1 MAGTK
6 INNTDKSIIEKTPDG
21 TIELKITIPWNT
33 VKKTWDIVV
42 AEMVKNSNLPGFRK
56 GKAPKKLIEEKL
68 NKAKIKEEV
77 LRQLL
82 PSAYIEAVKEQS
94 LKPIMDPKI
103 HLEGELLEEKGWQFH
118 ALTCEAPEVNLNGYK
133 EVIKKITAK
142 SKIIVPGKD
151 LPAGRQELEA
161 PKFEEIVKTL
171 LDSVRISIPRILTER
186 EADRLLSQMLDEIK
200 RLGMT
205 LDQYL
210 SSTGKKPED
219 LRAEYANKAQNDL
232 KLEFAL
238 QKVAESEKI
247 TVDDAE
253 IEKTIE
259 NAKPEEKQSLRNNKY
274 LLASIIRQQKTLDF
288 LKSL

>member
-1 MAGTK
+1 MTETNTK
-6 INNTDKSIIEKTPDG
+6 KSTIEKTPDG

-42 AEMVKNSNLPGFRK
+42 EEMVKNSNLPGFRK
-56 GKAPKKLIEEKL
+56 GKAPKKLVVEKL
-68 NKAKIKEEV
+68 DKAKIKEEV

-82 PSAYIEAVKEQS
+82 PQAYIESVKEHN
-94 LKPIMDPKI
+94 LKPIMDPRI
-103 HLEGELLEEKGWQFH
+103 HLEGELVEGKDWEFH

-133 EVIKKITAK
+133 EAIKEITAK
-142 SKIIVPGKD
+142 SKIIVPGKT
-151 LPAGRQELEA
+151 PQA
-161 PKFEEIVKTL
+161 PKLEEIVKAL
-171 LDSVRISIPRILTER
+171 LDSTKVSIPKILTEK

-219 LRAEYANKAQNDL
+219 LRAEYANKAQNDIT
-232 KLEFAL
+232 LEFIL

-247 TVDDAE
+247 TVEDAE

>member
-1 MAGTK
+1 MTETNAK
-6 INNTDKSIIEKTPDG
+6 KSTIEKTPDG

-42 AEMVKNSNLPGFRK
+42 EEMIKNSNLPGFRK
-56 GKAPKKLIEEKL
+56 GKAPKKLVVEKL
-68 NKAKIKEEV
+68 DKAKIKEEV

-82 PSAYIEAVKEQS
+82 PQAYIESVKEHN
-94 LKPIMDPKI
+94 LKPIMDPRI
-103 HLEGELLEEKGWQFH
+103 HLEGELVEGKDWEFH

-133 EVIKKITAK
+133 EAIKGITAK
-142 SKIIVPGKD
+142 SKIIVPGKT
-151 LPAGRQELEA
+151 PQT
-161 PKFEEIVKTL
+161 PKLEEIVKAL
-171 LDSVRISIPRILTER
+171 LDSTKVSIPKILTEK

-219 LRAEYANKAQNDL
+219 LRAEYASKAQNDIT
-232 KLEFAL
+232 LEFIL

-247 TVDDAE
+247 TVEDAE